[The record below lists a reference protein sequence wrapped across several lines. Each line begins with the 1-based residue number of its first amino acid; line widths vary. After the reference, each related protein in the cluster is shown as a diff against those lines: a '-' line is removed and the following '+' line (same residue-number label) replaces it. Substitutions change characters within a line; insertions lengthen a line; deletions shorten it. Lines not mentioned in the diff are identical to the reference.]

1 MLNLKV
7 SNFMN
12 LKNHFFMK
20 MGGGVANIRH
30 IVVFST
36 VIFNGTGC

>member
-1 MLNLKV
+1 
-7 SNFMN
+7 MN
-12 LKNHFFMK
+12 LKKSFFMK
-20 MGGGVANIRH
+20 KGGGIANIRH